1 MIFVAIILSSSLVA
15 ALWGWRLEAVK
26 TDRLKCDV
34 EMERINAAKWI
45 ELHGRKCEELTEL
58 AKAYGELDQKHY
70 EICTELE
77 QTTRQKNEFAEHFK
91 KDCERRSDL
100 MNEIDGLNIDKL
112 ALKER
117 LQKYEAAEQR
127 RREQKRVGMQRY
139 RANKKKG
146 AKK

>member
-1 MIFVAIILSSSLVA
+1 MIIVAIVLSSSLVA

-45 ELHGRKCEELTEL
+45 ELHGRKCDVLAEL
-58 AKAYGELDQKHY
+58 ARAYGELDQEHY
-70 EICTELE
+70 KICTELE

-91 KDCERRSDL
+91 KDCKHRTDL

-117 LQKYEAAEQR
+117 LQKYEAAEQK
-127 RREQKRVGMQRY
+127 RREQKREGMRRF
-139 RANKKKG
+139 RANKKE

>member
-1 MIFVAIILSSSLVA
+1 MILVTIVLSSSLVA

-45 ELHGRKCEELTEL
+45 ELHGRKCEELSEL
-58 AKAYGELDQKHY
+58 ARAYGELDQEHY
-70 EICTELE
+70 KICTELE
-77 QTTRQKNEFAEHFK
+77 QTTQQKNEFAEHFK
-91 KDCERRSDL
+91 KDCKHRTEL

-117 LQKYEAAEQR
+117 LQKYEAAEQK

-139 RANKKKG
+139 RANKKTK
-146 AKK
+146 

>member
-1 MIFVAIILSSSLVA
+1 MILVTIVLSSSLVA

-26 TDRLKCDV
+26 TDRLKCDI

-45 ELHGRKCEELTEL
+45 ELHGRKCEELSEL
-58 AKAYGELDQKHY
+58 SGQHSHDVMILKDTDEQNKKA
-70 EICTELE
+70 LE
-77 QTTRQKNEFAEHFK
+77 HLNVLASKNEA
-91 KDCERRSDL
+91 L
-100 MNEIDGLNIDKL
+100 QNEIDGLNIDKL
-112 ALKER
+112 ALWER
-117 LQKYEAAEQR
+117 LQKYEAAEEK